1 MLRNCVM
8 CLAALASVSLM
19 SLAAQAGNQNPP
31 PVPKQ
36 EIVVPGP
43 AVVPAPTAVRPMTLA
58 EFAEAFKPAPGTYE
72 VVLLHPDTCCPVKV
86 CFTLPCGCPK
96 KVRVFKRTLTFVY
109 DGYEKVRIHFPLC
122 GTARVTYL

>member
-1 MLRNCVM
+1 MLRNRVT

-36 EIVVPGP
+36 EIVVPG
-43 AVVPAPTAVRPMTLA
+43 AVLVPAPLEVRPMTLA

-96 KVRVFKRTLTFVY
+96 KVKLHKRTLTFVY
-109 DGYEKVRIHFPLC
+109 DGCEKVRIRMALC
-122 GTARVTYL
+122 GTARVT